1 MREGAELGV
10 LCEGALADLIVI
22 DLNKPHLQPIHDV
35 VSNLVYCGKASD
47 VESVMVDGRMVVEER
62 RIKGL
67 DLPTL
72 YAQMAEAVTRIKQAI
87 ATKR

>member
-1 MREGAELGV
+1 
-10 LCEGALADLIVI
+10 
-22 DLNKPHLQPIHDV
+22 
-35 VSNLVYCGKASD
+35 
-47 VESVMVDGRMVVEER
+47 MVDGRMVVEER